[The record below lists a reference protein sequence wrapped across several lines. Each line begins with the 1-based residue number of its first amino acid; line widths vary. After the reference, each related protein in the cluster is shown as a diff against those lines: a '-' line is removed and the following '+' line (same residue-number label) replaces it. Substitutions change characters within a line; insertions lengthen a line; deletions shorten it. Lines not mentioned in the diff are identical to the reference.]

1 MAKNDCTEIAIEV
14 MRILQESHCSHEEA
28 KLVLRI
34 VSDQTERLSEVQEL
48 NYAEAIRYVKE
59 KFLLI
64 QHV

>member
-1 MAKNDCTEIAIEV
+1 
-14 MRILQESHCSHEEA
+14 MRILQDSHCSHEEA

-59 KFLLI
+59 KYYFY
-64 QHV
+64 

>member
-34 VSDQTERLSEVQEL
+34 VIIL
-48 NYAEAIRYVKE
+48 NG
-59 KFLLI
+59 
-64 QHV
+64 